1 MILIYSR
8 PFLWWKRKEKN
19 SFELHKAIT
28 NETFRVTSFALKP
41 LKQFSTAGESLKSRK
56 GKSCVH
62 RCPKFDNRAWTP
74 SWSSVPTEFNSSLSG
89 PLYRATRLWNCIIV
103 PLLYALLQR
112 IQLRPPKVE
121 SQQAVYRMFYSCNLD
136 FRGLRFHIHTFTR
149 CVARSIRPTRRN
161 FPREFAFV

>member
-1 MILIYSR
+1 M
-8 PFLWWKRKEKN
+8 
-19 SFELHKAIT
+19 
-28 NETFRVTSFALKP
+28 
-41 LKQFSTAGESLKSRK
+41 
-56 GKSCVH
+56 
-62 RCPKFDNRAWTP
+62 
-74 SWSSVPTEFNSSLSG
+74 
-89 PLYRATRLWNCIIV
+89 

-161 FPREFAFV
+161 FPREFAFINNLLILQFIVFNRFHLPRLILFFVIFIISLFR